1 MNEHPAGIE
10 DELAQF
16 AEREATVRAW
26 ICRLYDDELRSRVE
40 ASSATDKGLLGGWT
54 LGVKDVIDTFDFPT
68 ERGSPIYRGRR
79 PAADAACV
87 ALARSAGAVVAGKTA
102 TTEFALFTPTVTTN
116 PHNPARTPGGSSSGS
131 AAAVAAGMV
140 RAALGTQT
148 VGSVLRPAAFCGVV
162 GFKGTFGFVP
172 MTGIGTLAHS
182 LDTLGWLTGNV
193 SDAAGLY
200 EAITSDRPAAMLHP
214 PRLGLYRSHQY
225 EHVQPEIEPL
235 LQAVTTALGAAGA
248 DIVELEPAPHLEQ
261 VSEAGEIILAHE
273 AARVFAWERTA
284 HRDLIHPQIRRLL
297 DRGDA
302 IGAERYQWARRV
314 VAEAAAAHDHFLGPD
329 GLDLDALVT
338 PSAPGEA
345 PLMASTGDSVF
356 NRVWSTL
363 GTPAIQ
369 LPAGI
374 GPSGL
379 PLGVQLTSAR
389 WSDANLFAV
398 AAWVERTLSHHLT
411 GATAA

>member
-1 MNEHPAGIE
+1 MNELVPDIE
-10 DELAQF
+10 AELAQV

-26 ICRLYDDELRSRVE
+26 TCRLDDDEIRSRSRT
-40 ASSATDKGLLGGWT
+40 ANPHGLLSGWT

-68 ERGSPIYRGRR
+68 ERGSPIYRNRR
-79 PAADAACV
+79 PMADAACV
-87 ALARSAGAVVAGKTA
+87 ALARAAGALVAGKTA

-116 PHNPARTPGGSSSGS
+116 PHQPAHTPGGSSSGS

-148 VGSVLRPAAFCGVV
+148 VGSVLRPAAYCGVV

-182 LDTLGWLTGNV
+182 LDTLGWLTANV
-193 SDAAGLY
+193 NDAATLY
-200 EAITSDRPAAMLHP
+200 EALTGDRPAAAFHP

-225 EHVQPEIEPL
+225 EHAQPEIEPL
-235 LQAVTTALGAAGA
+235 LQMTVAALRDAGA

-261 VSEAGEIILAHE
+261 VAAAGEIILAYE
-273 AARVFAWERTA
+273 AARVFAWERSA
-284 HRDLIHPQIRRLL
+284 HPDLIHPQVLRLFE
-297 DRGDA
+297 RGDA
-302 IGAERYQWARRV
+302 ISAERYQWARHA
-314 VAEAAAAHDHFLGPD
+314 VAEAAAAHDHFLGPN
-329 GLDLDALVT
+329 GLDLDALIT

-345 PLMASTGDSVF
+345 PLMSTTGDSVF

-363 GTPAIQ
+363 GTPAVQ
-369 LPAGI
+369 VPAGI

-379 PLGVQLTSAR
+379 PLGVQLTNAR
-389 WSDANLFAV
+389 WSDASLFAV
-398 AAWVERTLSHHLT
+398 AAWVERTLSPLLE
-411 GATAA
+411 GATTS